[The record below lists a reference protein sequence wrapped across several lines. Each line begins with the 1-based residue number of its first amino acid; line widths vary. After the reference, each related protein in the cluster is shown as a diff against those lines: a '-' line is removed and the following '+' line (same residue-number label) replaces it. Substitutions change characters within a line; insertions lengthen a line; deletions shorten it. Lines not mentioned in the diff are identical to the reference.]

1 MEEKIKVIYGN
12 GTENAVEQLNK
23 IRAEQ
28 KLLELFETKKI
39 EKVEIVYKKEPVHHK
54 CTSSND

>member
-1 MEEKIKVIYGN
+1 MEEKIKIIYGN
-12 GTENAVEQLNK
+12 DTENAVEQLNK
-23 IRAEQ
+23 IKAKQ

-39 EKVEIVYKKEPVHHK
+39 ESVEIVYKKEPVHYK